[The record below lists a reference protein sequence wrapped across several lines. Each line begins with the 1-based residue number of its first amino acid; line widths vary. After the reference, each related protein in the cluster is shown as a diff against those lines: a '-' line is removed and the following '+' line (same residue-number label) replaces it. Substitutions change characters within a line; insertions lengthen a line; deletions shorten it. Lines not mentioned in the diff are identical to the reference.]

1 MPTIS
6 QFFGIAIRMYFDE
19 HAPPHFHAYYGSEA
33 VVIEI
38 ETLRVREGRLP
49 RRALALVLEWAVQ
62 HRSELEENWRRA
74 EDHEQLLPISP
85 LE

>member
-6 QFFGIAIRMYFDE
+6 FFFGVAVRMYFDE

-33 VVIEI
+33 AVIEI
-38 ETLRVREGRLP
+38 ETLRVREGKLP
-49 RRALALVLEWAVQ
+49 RRALALVLEWASQ

-74 EDHEQLLPISP
+74 EDHEQLLSISP